1 MADRDQV
8 FVDIVTETK
17 KSVKSLAMYTAG
29 ITAAYLAVKKM
40 LRVVGDLKDAYAV
53 QERSERKLQAALKA
67 TNYAVGIS
75 FTQMKRFATQMQKT
89 TGIGDELILGAQG
102 LMTTFTKIGKNV
114 FPDAIKAAA
123 DMSVM
128 FGQDLEQ
135 SVISLGTALNDPI
148 VGVGRL
154 RRIGISFTEDQ
165 KKMIAGFVE
174 ANDIMS
180 AQKVI
185 LDELS
190 VEFGGV
196 AEAIMVGPVGA
207 LEMLTGQLNDL
218 KEKGGRA
225 LLEFYEPAIQGFL
238 DLTESINDT
247 LTAKEALNAALSGTG
262 TDYETAIEIQEVRRR
277 EAQQNY
283 AKFKAEMT
291 EVYGGIPAGYADE
304 QNRLLNEISA
314 EASKLYWLQE
324 QKDAQDAILVARE
337 KAAELAAEEE
347 ATRKA
352 HEKDLENLAE
362 AFAKTDE
369 GQIAALESSIAYFES
384 FEQVGRVIPILEY
397 LREQL
402 RAINET
408 ATDTADIFSG
418 QFSNLGASPY
428 GDGRGSGLGQK
439 YNPTPG
445 DERTRRL
452 KTSPYGAGL
461 GSDLGERYRK
471 GAAAAEEYVA
481 VVDKIRSAGE
491 KLLAIEQERGLLAE
505 GEKLRIE
512 LLTEEQKAVELLT
525 VEYTKWFMVA
535 GDIFEEL
542 GQAMA
547 KGEDLWEA
555 FADAAS
561 AAFVAVLQG
570 LGAEMAAL
578 AAKNLVLALA
588 GDFTKWPAVAAAGL
602 GSAAAYTSAGVIGA
616 MAEGGIV
623 DKPTVAL
630 IGEAGPEAVVPLGRG
645 GGMGTT
651 IIVNVAGTVSSE
663 RRLENVIAGVIGRTR
678 RGY

>member
-238 DLTESINDT
+238 RLTESINDT

-369 GQIAALESSIAYFES
+369 GQKAALESSIAYFES
-384 FEQVGRVIPILEY
+384 FEQVGRVIPVLKY

-408 ATDTADIFSG
+408 ATD
-418 QFSNLGASPY
+418 
-428 GDGRGSGLGQK
+428 
-439 YNPTPG
+439 
-445 DERTRRL
+445 
-452 KTSPYGAGL
+452 
-461 GSDLGERYRK
+461 
-471 GAAAAEEYVA
+471 AAEEYVA

-547 KGEDLWEA
+547 EGEDLWET